1 LLRGHAAAWHGNIS
15 LLLLNYF
22 SNMNSNT
29 SSLSGFFRECDGD
42 DFCAVQGAVKRRLVI
57 PNKQTATQQYAK
69 TTPSRRV
76 ASQNGICGV
85 ANLGNGI
92 TIACDSRLASIRF
105 GLQRIS

>member
-1 LLRGHAAAWHGNIS
+1 
-15 LLLLNYF
+15 
-22 SNMNSNT
+22 
-29 SSLSGFFRECDGD
+29 
-42 DFCAVQGAVKRRLVI
+42 VQGAVKRCLVI